1 MLCITIM
8 SRFVSNKWAII
19 DKYEGQVLHKAEK
32 SQDLYVKAGL
42 TKPTGKLSVAQ
53 AVCKLQS
60 KGGKMAD
67 EMLCAFKDGEW
78 LIAVD
83 RFSNNKG
90 QADYE
95 WMYLRINGHVAI
107 HADPKVAISNLEKA
121 FGLES
126 EPIPSTESDGA
137 DWHYNEESHA
147 GKAMHSLTTY
157 AGIKPSDVGDWLES
171 DANLEHGEHV
181 DLGNGFSIGKHSEQD
196 WVWLYCTE
204 SALDL
209 IDFSWGENEYSID
222 LEWQESHSEIVY
234 NGIIDSIKNKL
245 KTDKTKSTTKTSA
258 KTMDAN
264 QQLAEAI
271 KAIAGQT
278 AGAVDIE
285 QVKTIVVE
293 EVRKATQPQVKTI
306 EVKLPSK
313 SETKKLGVQHFKFEE
328 LLRLVSG
335 KVPVMMTGDAGSG
348 KTFGAKSVAKALGLD
363 FRIFSFTNETSL
375 GRTMGFMNAN
385 GKYVTTAIR
394 EMYENGGVLILDE
407 FDAANANVA
416 MALNNL
422 LDGDEYTFDDAQVS
436 RHPEF
441 RYVACTNTYGK
452 GGNKKFNARNKM
464 DDATMDR
471 FIYMDWGYDE
481 ALERSIFGNTNATN
495 IVFKIRANANK
506 MGMNGLVTPR
516 RTREVNR
523 MVGLGFSIRDAV
535 YMAILNPH
543 KEDVQK
549 GLLDGVA
556 L

>member
-1 MLCITIM
+1 MLCILIM
-8 SRFVSNKWAII
+8 GRFVSNKWAIV
-19 DKYEGQVLHKAEK
+19 DKYDGQVLHKADK
-32 SQDLYVKAGL
+32 SQDLYINAGL

-53 AVCKLQS
+53 AVCKLHMKSGTYPS
-60 KGGKMAD
+60 KA
-67 EMLCAFKDGEW
+67 LCAFKDGAW
-78 LIAVD
+78 WVAVD
-83 RFSNNKG
+83 TLSSHKG
-90 QADYE
+90 QAEFYWSKITDTDY
-95 WMYLRINGHVAI
+95 LGHFEDAI
-107 HADPKVAISNLEKA
+107 RNLDKA
-121 FGLES
+121 FGAES
-126 EPIPSTESDGA
+126 EPVESGKKI
-137 DWHYNEESHA
+137 DWYYNTRSD
-147 GKAMHSLTTY
+147 
-157 AGIKPSDVGDWLES
+157 AGIAANELFTDLDIIPQDAHYWLEEDGS
-171 DANLEHGEHV
+171 LGYGENR
-181 DLGNGFSIGKHSEQD
+181 DLGNGFSVVKHTEED
-196 WVWLYCTE
+196 WVWLELTE
-204 SALDL
+204 CGTQILNFNYGSD
-209 IDFSWGENEYSID
+209 EYSID
-222 LEWQESHSEIVY
+222 LEWDDNNSEVLFYKQIL
-234 NGIIDSIKNKL
+234 KNRKE
-245 KTDKTKSTTKTSA
+245 KKTKTTTKTST